1 MIIVRFTSG
10 LGNQMFQYNLYSSLK
25 ERFPDTKV
33 LADVTWFN
41 EYSEH
46 QGYELDRL
54 FNREDN
60 KSFLIDYASR
70 WDIFCCSGQFSL
82 NGYLGVKRE
91 VFRYINRILRLFS
104 FEKLN
109 RKRID
114 QTGFEDNADI
124 YKAIEEINPKYNYYI
139 TGFFI
144 EEIYYDHRLA
154 KIRDFFSFDKNEL
167 GEKNANYVNQING
180 SNAVSLHVRR
190 GDYLSDTY
198 KDSFKSLGADYYKNA
213 VDEVYKRIENPTFFI
228 FSDDKDFINESF
240 NWLENKI
247 IVEGN
252 AGNRSYIDMYLMSLC
267 RINIIANSTFSMWA
281 GILNSHE
288 DATVIYL
295 STYMTQKESEVK
307 LLKNW
312 IRI

>member
-1 MIIVRFTSG
+1 MPTIMQGDGWDYFI
-10 LGNQMFQYNLYSSLK
+10 M
-25 ERFPDTKV
+25 KV
-33 LADVTWFN
+33 D
-41 EYSEH
+41 ES
-46 QGYELDRL
+46 
-54 FNREDN
+54 
-60 KSFLIDYASR
+60 
-70 WDIFCCSGQFSL
+70 
-82 NGYLGVKRE
+82 
-91 VFRYINRILRLFS
+91 
-104 FEKLN
+104 
-109 RKRID
+109 
-114 QTGFEDNADI
+114 
-124 YKAIEEINPKYNYYI
+124 
-139 TGFFI
+139 
-144 EEIYYDHRLA
+144 
-154 KIRDFFSFDKNEL
+154 
-167 GEKNANYVNQING
+167 YVNQITN

-213 VDEVYKRIENPTFFI
+213 VNEVYKRIENPTFFI

-240 NWLENKI
+240 DWIENKV

-288 DATVIYL
+288 DATVIYP